1 MHLFMHTDKKTA
13 KTAMEEHIM
22 SLSTFTGICRNCL
35 VAGIIALSLITL
47 GVLIWTM
54 LL

>member
-1 MHLFMHTDKKTA
+1 
-13 KTAMEEHIM
+13 M
-22 SLSTFTGICRNCL
+22 SLFANTCKYCL

-47 GVLIWTM
+47 AVMVWTM